1 MNHDFDLSFTQW
13 YNCFG
18 FVNNDTYIH
27 WANGLL
33 TPSPLEHFHSMALYN
48 NVPKGGDIE
57 CPAIRFLYYVIANTL
72 QARDKFTRVNEEDM
86 LVLAKA
92 TIPKCNMTL
101 NLGAILLFYLDHQ
114 TVQTHGPIVC
124 GGVATVLTNA
134 LNVPLG
140 NLRPLVGE
148 HLLGLAEY
156 SCRRALQRDNEK
168 NYTNT

>member
-101 NLGAILLFYLDHQ
+101 NWAPSSCSIWTVKPSKPMDPLFAVESPLSSPMLLMYL
-114 TVQTHGPIVC
+114 
-124 GGVATVLTNA
+124 
-134 LNVPLG
+134 
-140 NLRPLVGE
+140 
-148 HLLGLAEY
+148 
-156 SCRRALQRDNEK
+156 
-168 NYTNT
+168 